1 LLCAEEL
8 PVVEAAVVVVAAP
21 LDPGVTATEVVAGVV
36 PFKQVVVPK
45 LYKKLK
51 SIKGK
56 HHIPF

>member
-1 LLCAEEL
+1 M
-8 PVVEAAVVVVAAP
+8 VEAAVVVVAAP